1 MKNKFFTKYIYGTQ
15 YYRAP
20 TPLPEEWKTDLEK
33 MHETGI
39 DTIQLRI
46 QWRWNESSEGKYE
59 FGDIDELF
67 DLAEKYHKKV
77 IIKFMMETAPDY
89 IFHKYGGTRIDM
101 HGKPISP
108 GAHGAYYVGGWWPC
122 FENPDVMRKALD
134 FVTVFTNRYKDKKSL
149 ILWNIWN
156 EPRTRPIGDCAC
168 EHSRKVYRKWLEDN
182 YKTIENLNRFFGKK
196 WESFETVNPPGMPQ
210 DYAELFLWRKWAMY
224 AVSERLDKMYKAVKS
239 IDSSRPVMTHV
250 GGCSVLQDVAGDGSD
265 DILNSSKVDF
275 YGTSFPSEN
284 ELKNINEECWPFM
297 ICDWLRSVSEYYWV
311 YELYPDW
318 GDWNK
323 PVKMEDYELKV
334 LGSLACGAKGLLYWQ
349 YRAERLGNENNLAGL
364 VNIDGSFKKVSRR
377 SGEIRKFID
386 KNEEF
391 LLTAEVKHDGIGI
404 LYSQDS
410 DLINRIENTGK
421 GLNDFSMTCDYPYLY
436 KKALFGAYALLRELG
451 YTTNFIDS
459 RNIAKSLKDIK
470 VLYIPEAFMLSE
482 AAFKAIK
489 NFADNGGYVI
499 AEEGIGLRQENTWLN
514 STWPRRDIADFF
526 GVSVTERVSTRRG
539 AKDSLKLYDKTID
552 AVEFISYIECKN
564 SEKIGKWLDGRCGA
578 AKKENAFY
586 IGTSLGAS
594 FHDNLNDAYDDMI
607 SVLETILKECGI
619 VSGTKLPKGVYQRT
633 LKHGEK
639 EMQFFFNRNHFQVE
653 ININGKIIKIAPREN
668 KYYENT

>member
-1 MKNKFFTKYIYGTQ
+1 MKNRFFPHYTYGTQ

-20 TPLPEEWKTDLEK
+20 TPLPSEWENDLK
-33 MHETGI
+33 DMDKTGI

-46 QWRWNESSEGKYE
+46 QWRWNEPAEGRYE
-59 FGDIDELF
+59 FEDIDELF
-67 DLAEKYHKKV
+67 RIAEKYDKKV

-89 IFHKYGGTRIDM
+89 IFHKYGGTRVDM
-101 HGKPISP
+101 HGIPLSP
-108 GAHGAYYVGGWWPC
+108 GGHGAFYVGGWWPC

-134 FVTVFTNRYKDKKSL
+134 FVDVFAKRYKDKKNL

-168 EHSRKVYRKWLEDN
+168 EHSRKAYRKWLESS
-182 YKTIENLNRFFGKK
+182 YGTIEKLNNLFGKK
-196 WESFETVNPPGMPQ
+196 WEGFETVNPPGMPH
-210 DYAELFLWRKWAMY
+210 DYAELFLWRKWAMH
-224 AVSERLDKMYKAVKS
+224 AVSERLDKMYKAVKA

-250 GGCSVLQDVAGDGSD
+250 GGCSVIQDAAGDGSD
-265 DILNSSKVDF
+265 DVTNSSKVDF
-275 YGTSFPSEN
+275 YGTSLPTANDFQ
-284 ELKNINEECWPFM
+284 NIQEECWPFM

-349 YRAERLGNENNLAGL
+349 YRAERLGNENNLSGL
-364 VNIDGSFKKVSRR
+364 VNIDGSFKKISIR

-386 KNEEF
+386 ENEEF
-391 LLTAEVKHDGIGI
+391 LVEAEVKHDGIGI

-410 DLINRIENTGK
+410 DLMSRIENTGRE
-421 GLNDFSMTCDYPYLY
+421 LNDFSMTCDYPYFY
-436 KKALFGAYALLRELG
+436 KKSLMGAYSLFRELG

-470 VLYIPEAFMLSE
+470 VLYIPEAFIITE
-482 AAFKAIK
+482 ETFKAIRD
-489 NFADNGGYVI
+489 FAANGGYVI

-514 STWPRRDIADFF
+514 PTWPRKDIADFF
-526 GVSVTERVSTRRG
+526 GVTIEERISTRRG
-539 AKDSLKLYDKTID
+539 AKATLELCDKKVE
-552 AVEFISYIECKN
+552 AVEFISYINCFG
-564 SEKIGKWLDGRCGA
+564 SEKIGKWDDGQTGA
-578 AKKENAFY
+578 AQKRNAFY

-594 FHDNLNDAYDDMI
+594 FYNHYTENYDDI
-607 SVLETILKECGI
+607 LSVMETLLAKCGI
-619 VSGTKLPKGVYQRT
+619 SCKERLPRGVYRRT
-633 LKHGEK
+633 LKNGKK
-639 EMQFFFNRNHFQVE
+639 EIQFFFNRNYSEAE
-653 ININGKIIKIAPREN
+653 INVNGRTIKLAPREN
-668 KYYENT
+668 RTDEKP